1 MTTVP
6 PEFEP
11 AKTGI
16 TLYSEGT
23 PNGLK
28 ISLALD
34 LLGLPYK
41 LCRVD
46 RLRMLQKAPWYIE
59 HFHPA
64 GLVPALVDVNPAT
77 GKEIRLFESGAI
89 MQYLAD
95 TYDQDAHKISYP
107 CGTKDYYES
116 LAWLSFQLTGVESY
130 QGPATFLTLTT
141 RKAASNPLVKNFTD
155 MTRVKYAVLEE
166 QLKKNGTGFLVG
178 PHMSLPDVAAMGW
191 LVACGVL
198 NISLADEFPAL
209 KELHDRILAMPG
221 AVKGLNTPT
230 LLDAFLKYVETPK
243 I

>member
-11 AKTGI
+11 AKSGI

-28 ISLALD
+28 VSLALD

-95 TYDQDAHKISYP
+95 TYDKDHKISYP
-107 CGTKDYYES
+107 HGTKDYYES
-116 LAWLSFQLTGVESY
+116 LAWLAFQLTGVESA
-130 QGPATFLTLTT
+130 QGPATFMRLTNP
-141 RKAASNPLVKNFTD
+141 KAANSPLVKNFAAL
-155 MTRVKYAVLEE
+155 TRTKYAVLEE

-178 PHMSLPDVAAMGW
+178 PHVSLPDVAAMGW
-191 LVACGVL
+191 LVACGVVG
-198 NISLADEFPAL
+198 ISLADEFPAL
-209 KELHDRILAMPG
+209 KKFHDRMLAMPG
-221 AVKGLNTPT
+221 AVKGLNSPV
-230 LLDAFLKYVETPK
+230 LLAAFLKYVEAPK